1 MKEEDLNHLIK
12 TIKSKRVPFTVVLEI
27 TERCNLAC
35 LHCYQGKGG
44 KELDR
49 KELKSIL
56 DDLEASG
63 TMKLTLTGGEPTL
76 REDFPEILSYC
87 HRKGFATTLF
97 TNAMHLPGNVRKAI
111 LETPPFAIECS
122 LYGASAE
129 THDAITCRSGSFQDT
144 VENIKWMIE
153 KGLRVIV
160 KSVLLSLN
168 YREIDSLRDLC
179 RGMGIM
185 FHPTFR
191 IFPSRDPGRA
201 PERFRLKNEEIRT
214 LIKERKQTFPEHQEG
229 NDAFSEEL
237 ICNAGRQACCISADG
252 KVYPCVALRWECG
265 SLRKQT
271 FPEIWNRSPVLE
283 KIRSYREEDFKV
295 CFRCRWKPVC
305 RFCPGL
311 GFSER
316 GDMLLP
322 SEEMCRLTRAAA
334 IQDENDEQ
342 P

>member
-1 MKEEDLNHLIK
+1 MKEENLDHLIK
-12 TIKSKRVPFTVVLEI
+12 KIKSKTVPFAVVLEI

-44 KELDR
+44 EELKR
-49 KELKSIL
+49 RELKSLL
-56 DDLEASG
+56 DALEVSG

-87 HRKGFATTLF
+87 HQKGFATTLF
-97 TNAMHLPGNVRKAI
+97 TNATHLPENVKKAI

-122 LYGASAE
+122 LYGASAK
-129 THDAITCRSGSFQDT
+129 THDAITCKSGSFQDT
-144 VENIKWMIE
+144 LENIKWMTG
-153 KGLRVIV
+153 KGLRVVV
-160 KSVLLSLN
+160 KSVVLSLN
-168 YREIDSLRDLC
+168 YEEIDPLRDLC

-185 FHPTFR
+185 FHPTYR
-191 IFPSRDPGRA
+191 IFPSRDPGRR
-201 PERFRLKNEEIRT
+201 PERFRLKNEQIRALT
-214 LIKERKQTFPEHQEG
+214 KEREQIFPKNQAED
-229 NDAFSEEL
+229 DAFSEEF

-252 KVYPCVALRWECG
+252 KVYPCVALRWQCG
-265 SLRKQT
+265 SMREQT

-283 KIRSYREEDFKV
+283 KIRSYREEDFGD
-295 CFRCRWKPVC
+295 CFLCKWKSFC
-305 RFCPGL
+305 KFCPGL

-316 GDMLLP
+316 GDMRLP
-322 SEEMCRLTRAAA
+322 SEEMCRLTKAVA